1 MSRAR
6 KKETSKCLRC
16 AIEARELRY
25 CYVNWYRDIKIW
37 LPCLLLVCALLQ
49 PARCLAQQ
57 PAEAAPLTLAGTVTD
72 CRTGEPLY
80 GANVIVDSVQ
90 HRPDKGIYKGA
101 SADENGRY
109 ALRGLPR
116 GSSFRLRVSNVG
128 YNTFDTLLTLT
139 AATAPLHICLRSTV
153 LDAVTVTADS
163 RDRSTFTTVEKIAT
177 QHLTGS
183 NAGIEAL
190 LKTLP
195 DVNSNNEMSSQFS
208 VRGGSFDEN
217 LVYINDVEIYRP
229 QLIRSGQQE
238 GMSIINPDLV
248 SRIEFSPGG
257 FDATY
262 GDRMASVLDISY
274 NHPTPGDSVRFSG
287 SAAVSLLGATFGARG
302 VLGGF
307 DYVVGLRQHS
317 NRYIFGS
324 MDTKGDY
331 ETNYTDLQAL
341 LGFNINSRWRIEA
354 LALLS
359 RNLYGLIPATQTTT
373 FGSFMESME
382 LNIYFD
388 GQEQDRYLTGLGA
401 VTLHYRPNDEWTL
414 KWTTAYQRIGEQE
427 IYDIQSQYW
436 LYEVNAGAVDT
447 GENKVDRGVGTYLE
461 HARNYMYTSIYS
473 TELKGSRYAPLGD
486 WRFGIKL
493 QREEVDDR
501 VREWKWVDSAGYT
514 LPFTPDSPGDA
525 SNEPRPPLLQRFCVS
540 QHTIATN
547 RLSGYLYKDFNF
559 LTANDDRLTLVLSA
573 RGQLYGLYDDSL
585 QTGAYRHVATH
596 GFVSPRL
603 SVGYR
608 PHQNRDMLFRLA
620 AGLYSQAPFY
630 REYRRDDGSLNL
642 AVEPQH
648 SYQAVGTMVYD
659 FEAWQRP
666 FQLTADIYY
675 KYITNLVP
683 YRIDNLRVRYDANNE
698 AVAYA
703 AGASLRVNGEFVK
716 GIQSWAS
723 LSYLKTQEDQLG
735 DTLGWIDRPT
745 DQRLSFKLFFQ
756 DYVPGFPYWQMSLS
770 FIAATGLPT
779 NSPNPDNRATII
791 RLSPYFRVDWGN
803 TIRLGAIEKLRS
815 SRLFKHID
823 DVWLTID
830 VFNLFDKDNEV
841 SYIWVADYENTYY
854 PVPNKLTGRQL
865 SAKITVQF

>member
-1 MSRAR
+1 MVLL
-6 KKETSKCLRC
+6 CLGV
-16 AIEARELRY
+16 LS
-25 CYVNWYRDIKIW
+25 V
-37 LPCLLLVCALLQ
+37 
-49 PARCLAQQ
+49 PACAQQ
-57 PAEAAPLTLAGTVTD
+57 ANGSVSLAGVVTD
-72 CRTGEPLY
+72 CRTGETLY
-80 GANVIVDSVQ
+80 GAHVIVDSVQ
-90 HRPDKGIYKGA
+90 QSHRGIYRGTTADAKGHFVLH
-101 SADENGRY
+101 D
-109 ALRGLPR
+109 LPR
-116 GSSFRLRVSNVG
+116 HRAFRLRVSIAG
-128 YNTFDTLLTLT
+128 YDSFDTILSL
-139 AATAPLHICLRSTV
+139 PVSRDGFDICLHSTV
-153 LDAVTVTADS
+153 LDEVSVTADR

-183 NAGIEAL
+183 TGGIEAL

-238 GMSIINPDLV
+238 GMSIINPDMV
-248 SRIEFSPGG
+248 SHIDFSPGG

-274 NHPTPGDSVRFSG
+274 HHPTPGDSIRFSG
-287 SAAVSLLGATFGARG
+287 NASVSLLGATFSARG
-302 VLGGF
+302 VLGRF
-307 DYVVGLRQHS
+307 DYVLGVRQHS

-331 ETNYTDLQAL
+331 QTQYTDLQAL
-341 LGFNINSRWRIEA
+341 LGCNLGSRWRIEA

-359 RNLYGLIPATQTTT
+359 RNIYGLIPATQTTT

-388 GQEQDRYLTGLGA
+388 GQERDRYLTAVGA
-401 VTLHYRPNDEWTL
+401 VTLLYRPNDDWSL
-414 KWTTAYQRIGEQE
+414 RWTTGYQRISEQE

-436 LYEVNAGAVDT
+436 LYEVNAGTVDT
-447 GENKVDRGVGTYLE
+447 GDNKVDRGVGTYLE

-473 TELKGSRYAPLGD
+473 TELKGSRYAALGD

-514 LPFTPDSPGDA
+514 LPFAPDRPGSAD
-525 SNEPRPPLLQRFCVS
+525 NEPQPPLLQRFCVS
-540 QHTIATN
+540 QHQIATN
-547 RLSGYLYKDFNF
+547 RLSAYIYKDFNF
-559 LTANDDRLTLVLSA
+559 LTASDDRLTLVLSA
-573 RGQLYGLYDDSL
+573 RSQLYGLYADTL
-585 QTGAYRHVATH
+585 REGALMHVATH
-596 GFVSPRL
+596 GFVSPRV
-603 SVGYR
+603 SFGYR
-608 PHQNRDMLFRLA
+608 PHQNRNMLFRLA

-630 REYRRDDGSLNL
+630 REYRYDDGSLNL
-642 AVEPQH
+642 AVKPQH

-683 YRIDNLRVRYDANNE
+683 YRIDNLRVRYDANND

-716 GIQSWAS
+716 GVQSWAS
-723 LSYLKTQEDQLG
+723 FSYLKTQEDLLG
-735 DTLGWIDRPT
+735 DTLGWLDRPT

-779 NSPNPDNRATII
+779 NSPNPANRAVIF

-803 TIRLGAIEKLRS
+803 TIRLGAIEKLKQ
-815 SRLFKHID
+815 SRLFTHID
-823 DVWLTID
+823 DIWLTVD

-854 PVPNKLTGRQL
+854 PVPNKLTGRQI

>member
-1 MSRAR
+1 M
-6 KKETSKCLRC
+6 LLFG
-16 AIEARELRY
+16 I
-25 CYVNWYRDIKIW
+25 
-37 LPCLLLVCALLQ
+37 LLL
-49 PARCLAQQ
+49 PSIGHAQQ
-57 PAEAAPLTLAGTVTD
+57 HSEPLSIAGTVTD
-72 CRTGEPLY
+72 CRTGAPLY
-80 GANVIVDSVQ
+80 FAHVIVDSVQ
-90 HRPDKGIYKGA
+90 QHSHQGIYRWAEADEKGA
-101 SADENGRY
+101 FV
-109 ALRGLPR
+109 LRDLPCNR
-116 GSSFRLRVSNVG
+116 SFRLRVSIVG
-128 YNTFDTLLTLT
+128 YDSFDTTL
-139 AATAPLHICLRSTV
+139 ALSASCNSFNVCLHNIV
-153 LDAVTVTADS
+153 LDAVDITAD
-163 RDRSTFTTVEKIAT
+163 RRAHSTFTTVEKIAT

-183 NAGIEAL
+183 TGGIEAL

-274 NHPTPGDSVRFSG
+274 NHPTPGDSIRFSG
-287 SAAVSLLGATFGARG
+287 NASVSLLGATFSARG
-302 VLGGF
+302 VLGRF
-307 DYVVGLRQHS
+307 DYLLGVRQHS

-341 LGFNINSRWRIEA
+341 LGYNISRYWRIEA

-359 RNLYGLIPATQTTT
+359 RNIYGLIPATQTTT
-373 FGSFMESME
+373 FGSFMESLE

-388 GQEQDRYLTGLGA
+388 GQERDRYLTGLGA
-401 VTLHYRPNDEWTL
+401 ITLHYRPNEDWNW
-414 KWTTAYQRIGEQE
+414 KWTTAYQRISEQE

-436 LYEVNAGAVDT
+436 LYEVNAGAIDT
-447 GENKVDRGVGTYLE
+447 GDNKVDRGVGTYLE

-473 TELKGSRYAPLGD
+473 TELKGSRYAALGD
-486 WRFGIKL
+486 WRFGVKL

-514 LPFTPDSPGDA
+514 LPFTPDLPGDA

-540 QHTIATN
+540 QHSIATN

-573 RGQLYGLYDDSL
+573 RGQLYGLYEDSL
-585 QTGAYRHVATH
+585 QTGNYQHVATH
-596 GFVSPRL
+596 GFVSPRV
-603 SVGYR
+603 SFGYR

-620 AGLYSQAPFY
+620 AGIYSQAPFY

-648 SYQAVGTMVYD
+648 SYQTVGTLVYD
-659 FEAWQRP
+659 FEVWQRP

-683 YRIDNLRVRYDANNE
+683 YRIDNLRVRYDANND

-723 LSYLKTQEDQLG
+723 ISYLKTQEDLLG
-735 DTLGWIDRPT
+735 DALGWLDRPT

-779 NSPNPDNRATII
+779 NSPNPENRAAIF

-803 TIRLGAIEKLRS
+803 TIRLGAIEKLRN
-815 SRLFKHID
+815 SRLFAHID
-823 DVWLTID
+823 DIWLTID

-854 PVPNKLTGRQL
+854 PVPNKLTGRQI